1 MSFGTGKIWM
11 NGSLLDWDEA
21 KIHIGSHLVHYGSGV
36 FEGARCYETPNGSVC
51 FRLDDHLR
59 RLYDSAKI
67 YRMEY
72 HLGRQQF
79 QDSVLETIRA
89 NAYTACYI
97 RPLIYRGYNTLG
109 VDPLNCPVDAAILVW
124 EWGKYLGEEALEKGV
139 DVLVSS
145 WVRAAPNTFPA
156 LSKSTANYASAQLI
170 KMEAVLGGF
179 SEGIALDTM
188 GHVSEGSGQ
197 NVFLVRD
204 EVLYTPPLA
213 SSILPGITRDVVI
226 ALAQDL
232 GLRVREE
239 MVPREMLYIAD
250 EVFFTGTAAEI
261 SPIRSIDRIT
271 IGRGNRGP
279 VTQAIQQRFFDTING
294 GVPDQRGWLTPVY
307 PKETAGREPARA
319 AARAR

>member
-145 WVRAAPNTFPA
+145 WVRAAPNTLPA
-156 LSKSTANYASAQLI
+156 LSKSTANYANAQLI

-188 GHVSEGSGQ
+188 GHVSEGSGAERVLGARRGPLYATVGLIDPPGDHPGRGHHPRARPGGCACARSRCHARCSTSPTRSSSRARPRRFPDPVHRPDHDRPRQ
-197 NVFLVRD
+197 PRARD
-204 EVLYTPPLA
+204 PGDSTEVLRHHQW
-213 SSILPGITRDVVI
+213 G
-226 ALAQDL
+226 
-232 GLRVREE
+232 
-239 MVPREMLYIAD
+239 
-250 EVFFTGTAAEI
+250 
-261 SPIRSIDRIT
+261 
-271 IGRGNRGP
+271 
-279 VTQAIQQRFFDTING
+279 
-294 GVPDQRGWLTPVY
+294 
-307 PKETAGREPARA
+307 
-319 AARAR
+319 AARPAWLADPCVSQGDRGA